1 MSGRTHAERRR
12 DELALWRAMFI
23 SMTRLLNRVEG
34 DVKARHDLTLLDLGI
49 LLALHHREDAVPMG
63 TLAATFGVDPSV
75 VTYRLKRLEAQG
87 LAIRTRGAG
96 DRRFTLARS
105 TPRGRDRLPAT
116 LRSMLTSA
124 RRHLLSKLE
133 PAEVPILAEVFIRLQ
148 EVQQVPASSLVD
160 RARVVDESG
169 SRGTPR
175 KGRSSSSQAERQGP
189 ASLTT
194 SRPTRRS
201 T

>member
-1 MSGRTHAERRR
+1 
-12 DELALWRAMFI
+12 MFI

-34 DVKARHDLTLLDLGI
+34 DVKAGHDLTLLDLGI

-63 TLAATFGVDPSV
+63 SLAAIFGVDPSV
-75 VTYRLKRLEAQG
+75 ITYRLKRLEAQG

-105 TPRGRDRLPAT
+105 TPRGRDQLPAT

-133 PAEVPILAEVFIRLQ
+133 PAEVPILAKVFVRLQ
-148 EVQQVPASSLVD
+148 EVQQITAPSVVD
-160 RARVVDESG
+160 HARVVDEAG
-169 SRGTPR
+169 GRGRLR
-175 KGRSSSSQAERQGP
+175 KSSPSSSQAERRRP
-189 ASLTT
+189 ASINTT
-194 SRPTRRS
+194 RPARRS
-201 T
+201 S

>member
-1 MSGRTHAERRR
+1 MSGGPDADRRR

-34 DVKARHDLTLLDLGI
+34 DVKAAHDMTLLDLGI

-63 TLAATFGVDPSV
+63 SLAATFGVDPSV
-75 VTYRLKRLEAQG
+75 ITYRLKRLEAHG
-87 LAIRTRGAG
+87 LAIRTRAAG

-105 TPRGRDRLPAT
+105 TPRGRDQLPAT

-133 PAEVPILAEVFIRLQ
+133 PAEVPILAKIFARLQ
-148 EVQQVPASSLVD
+148 EVQQIKAPSVVD
-160 RARVVDESG
+160 HSRVVDEREVGAHSG
-169 SRGTPR
+169 R
-175 KGRSSSSQAERQGP
+175 KARRRARQ
-189 ASLTT
+189 SDHE
-194 SRPTRRS
+194 RPTS
-201 T
+201 G